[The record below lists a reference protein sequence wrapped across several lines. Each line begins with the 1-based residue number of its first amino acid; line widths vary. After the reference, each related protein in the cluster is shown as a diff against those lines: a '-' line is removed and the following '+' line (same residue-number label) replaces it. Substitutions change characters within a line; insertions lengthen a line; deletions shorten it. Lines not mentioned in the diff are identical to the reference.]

1 MTTGK
6 RLSAFATLA
15 VLLLRVA
22 AFAAE
27 PVVETKIGLE
37 GVYYLRTS
45 ESGLVVRKAEE
56 RSPILLRI
64 ASVNRDEGSL
74 LYELRYVGTRAGEHD
89 LGDYLG
95 RADGEPASLPPLVV
109 RVLET
114 LPADHDG
121 SLDPLGS
128 SSSGFVIPYRFIV
141 QAILLVWLV
150 ATALLLMRQ
159 YLTRLR
165 PIRTASIVAPTLAEQ
180 LQPLVAAALAQQL
193 DASGQ
198 ARLEMLLLSH
208 WQTSL
213 ELGELSTEE
222 ALRKMRSHPEAGEL
236 LRELEAW
243 LHMRPGSCEVD
254 LDALLSPYRGS
265 SPSVARPL
273 AEAGV

>member
-1 MTTGK
+1 
-6 RLSAFATLA
+6 
-15 VLLLRVA
+15 
-22 AFAAE
+22 
-27 PVVETKIGLE
+27 
-37 GVYYLRTS
+37 
-45 ESGLVVRKAEE
+45 
-56 RSPILLRI
+56 
-64 ASVNRDEGSL
+64 
-74 LYELRYVGTRAGEHD
+74 
-89 LGDYLG
+89 
-95 RADGEPASLPPLVV
+95 VV